1 MSELGELDLGPLP
14 SPGGGYVGGGGRR
27 GTYGLARFSTVAGA
41 LPALT
46 PSPGVHGGGGG
57 FGFSGVGVS
66 RMSLAPGQLAPSPA
80 GGFAALVAGVSPE
93 VRARGAGTLGEERA
107 MRAQRVRINAC
118 DVSLKRVHVT

>member
-46 PSPGVHGGGGG
+46 PSPGAHSGG
-57 FGFSGVGVS
+57 FGFSGAGVS

-93 VRARGAGTLGEERA
+93 VRARTAA
-107 MRAQRVRINAC
+107 A
-118 DVSLKRVHVT
+118 